1 MSLPSNCYLPSPKT
15 SPSYKFGSPKSET
28 EKDIEPS
35 KIRISAGFRSFQEV
49 ALLDCCFQGES
60 AAFTAASDCSI
71 TSFKNNLAILE
82 QKKAS
87 ERVLKLVERKVVRTS
102 IAGAEFDFTDSE
114 ICYQGSLTR
123 SNCLLI
129 CIQRKPD
136 PSEMSNQAYQRV
148 VY

>member
-1 MSLPSNCYLPSPKT
+1 MSLPSNCYLPAPKT

-28 EKDIEPS
+28 EKDIEPP

-71 TSFKNNLAILE
+71 I
-82 QKKAS
+82 
-87 ERVLKLVERKVVRTS
+87 RKVVRTS
-102 IAGAEFDFTDSE
+102 IAGAEFDFIDSK
-114 ICYQGSLTR
+114 ICSQGSLTR

-148 VY
+148 VC